1 MGRPE
6 GSMNRRTKLSG
17 GRLLDVARTYT
28 QEALRSIVRIARGE
42 IQGSDGYPVLHPR
55 GNHGKRRLP
64 KDTSRM
70 NAFEREVEERV
81 QSRQAAVHPVQS
93 PAGGLDRGAEQRPWQ
108 AIQVEHDQLKF
119 CGLHDGRSA
128 DLAP

>member
-6 GSMNRRTKLSG
+6 GSMNRRTKLWG

-81 QSRQAAVHPVQS
+81 QKEIAKLQFIPFKVRLAAWIEV
-93 PAGGLDRGAEQRPWQ
+93 LNRGHGKPF
-108 AIQVEHDQLKF
+108 K
-119 CGLHDGRSA
+119 SSMTS
-128 DLAP
+128 

>member
-1 MGRPE
+1 M
-6 GSMNRRTKLSG
+6 
-17 GRLLDVARTYT
+17 LDVARTYT

-42 IQGSDGYPVLHPR
+42 IQGSDGYPILHPR

-81 QSRQAAVHPVQS
+81 QKEIAKLQFIPFKVRLAAWIEV
-93 PAGGLDRGAEQRPWQ
+93 LNRGHGKPF
-108 AIQVEHDQLKF
+108 K
-119 CGLHDGRSA
+119 SSMTS
-128 DLAP
+128 